1 MKVLI
6 LDDEPP
12 ARRGLK
18 AALNDIGV
26 TDIRDVGTVD
36 LALQAIID
44 ERPDV
49 LLLDVELRGGK
60 KSFDLLNAL
69 PVDGIPVI
77 FITAH
82 PEHAI
87 RAFEVKAIDYLL
99 KPVDPQRLKQSL
111 KRVSGAGLNEER
123 PFTRDEKVLFRD
135 GSKNILLRVGDIQ
148 VLEASDAYTRL
159 ILGDGRGIT
168 INGTLKSVRDR
179 LDHRLFFSASR
190 SHAINLDHVANVED
204 IDGGFMILTM
214 ANGVKVEL
222 SRRHSSEFRRLK
234 SV

>member
-26 TDIRDVGTVD
+26 TDVRDVGTVD
-36 LALQAIID
+36 LALQAIIE

-82 PEHAI
+82 PEHAV
-87 RAFEVKAIDYLL
+87 RAFEVDAIDYLL

-111 KRVSGAGLNEER
+111 KRVSGAGSNEER
-123 PFTRDEKVLFRD
+123 PFTRDEKALFRD

-148 VLEASDAYTRL
+148 VLEASEAYTRL

-179 LDHRLFFSASR
+179 LDPDLFFSASR

-222 SRRHSSEFRRLK
+222 SRRHSTEFRRLK

>member
-26 TDIRDVGTVD
+26 TDVRDVGTVD
-36 LALQAIID
+36 LALQAIIE

-82 PEHAI
+82 PEHAV
-87 RAFEVKAIDYLL
+87 RAFEVDAIDYLL

-111 KRVSGAGLNEER
+111 KRVSGAGSNEER
-123 PFTRDEKVLFRD
+123 PFTRDEKALFRD

-148 VLEASDAYTRL
+148 VLEASEAYTRL

-179 LDHRLFFSASR
+179 LDPDLFFSASR

-204 IDGGFMILTM
+204 IEGGFMILTM

-222 SRRHSSEFRRLK
+222 SRRHSTEFRRLK

>member
-1 MKVLI
+1 MNGSEKSHI
-6 LDDEPP
+6 L
-12 ARRGLK
+12 
-18 AALNDIGV
+18 
-26 TDIRDVGTVD
+26 TF
-36 LALQAIID
+36 
-44 ERPDV
+44 
-49 LLLDVELRGGK
+49 VELTPFEPFACHDIPLQVGRNAPIRGAFLWFILPPPILSSSQK
-60 KSFDLLNAL
+60 IASNAL

-82 PEHAI
+82 PEHAV
-87 RAFEVKAIDYLL
+87 RAFEVNAIDYLL

-111 KRVSGAGLNEER
+111 TRVSGSGSNEER

-148 VLEASDAYTRL
+148 VLEASEAYTRL

-179 LDHRLFFSASR
+179 LDPDLFFSASR

-204 IDGGFMILTM
+204 IEGGFMILTM

-222 SRRHSSEFRRLK
+222 SRRHSTEFRRLK

>member
-26 TDIRDVGTVD
+26 TDVRDVGTVD
-36 LALQAIID
+36 LALQAIIE

-82 PEHAI
+82 PEHAV
-87 RAFEVKAIDYLL
+87 RAFEVDAIDYLL

-111 KRVSGAGLNEER
+111 KRVSGAGSNEER
-123 PFTRDEKVLFRD
+123 PFTRDEKALFRD

-148 VLEASDAYTRL
+148 VLEASEAYTRL
-159 ILGDGRGIT
+159 ILGEGRGIT

-179 LDHRLFFSASR
+179 LDPNLFFSASR

-222 SRRHSSEFRRLK
+222 SRRHSTEFRRLK